1 MTNPA
6 YEKLVE
12 EVAAIRAN
20 FDEGLDAENP
30 WGFRLLA
37 NSRDAPHDG
46 DCTKSSH
53 ACLKCGYDE
62 LTRQARAMLYPVA
75 KALET
80 VTPEM
85 VEAWEMAMPPEEFD
99 LEGQSDA
106 VINLAHAQ
114 SNWSAMLAASPLH
127 ERK

>member
-12 EVAAIRAN
+12 EVAKALMGNDRVYDRMKWQ
-20 FDEGLDAENP
+20 F
-30 WGFRLLA
+30 
-37 NSRDAPHDG
+37 APD
-46 DCTKSSH
+46 
-53 ACLKCGYDE
+53 
-62 LTRQARAMLYPVA
+62 LTREMFRSDARAALA
-75 KALET
+75 KTLET

>member
-12 EVAAIRAN
+12 EVAAILAN
-20 FDEGLDAENP
+20 FDEGLAAENP

-62 LTRQARAMLYPVA
+62 LTRQARAMLYSVA

-85 VEAWEMAMPPEEFD
+85 VDAREVSPIPAGLLSMTYEEASIVM
-99 LEGQSDA
+99 
-106 VINLAHAQ
+106 AQ
-114 SNWSAMLAASPLH
+114 SNWSAMRAASALGKG
-127 ERK
+127 E

>member
-1 MTNPA
+1 VTNPA

-20 FDEGLDAENP
+20 FDESLDAENP

-62 LTRQARAMLYPVA
+62 MTRQARAMLYPVA
-75 KALET
+75 KAIET

-85 VEAWEMAMPPEEFD
+85 IYAWEMAPIPAGVAAMTDQEAN
-99 LEGQSDA
+99 SA
-106 VINLAHAQ
+106 MAQ
-114 SNWSAMLAASPLH
+114 SNWSAMLAASALVKG
-127 ERK
+127 E

>member
-12 EVAAIRAN
+12 EVAAILAN
-20 FDEGLDAENP
+20 FDEGLAAENP

-62 LTRQARAMLYPVA
+62 LTRQARAMLYSVA

-85 VEAWEMAMPPEEFD
+85 VDAREVSPIPAGLLSMTYEEASIVM
-99 LEGQSDA
+99 
-106 VINLAHAQ
+106 AQ
-114 SNWSAMLAASPLH
+114 SNWSAMLAASALGKG
-127 ERK
+127 E

>member
-20 FDEGLDAENP
+20 FDESLDAENP

-62 LTRQARAMLYPVA
+62 MTRQARAMLYPVA
-75 KALET
+75 KAIET

-85 VEAWEMAMPPEEFD
+85 IYAWEMAPIPAGVAAMTDQEAN
-99 LEGQSDA
+99 SA
-106 VINLAHAQ
+106 MAQ
-114 SNWSAMLAASPLH
+114 SNWSAMLAASALVKG
-127 ERK
+127 E